1 MQMNITY
8 DYYRI
13 FYYVA
18 KYQSFTLAANALYSS
33 QPNITRSIKR
43 LEFDLG
49 CTLFIRS
56 NKGVEL
62 TPEGEKLYSH
72 IKVAF
77 EHIQAG
83 EEELSLEKTLQSG
96 LISISVTEIALHCL
110 MLPVLKDFHKTY
122 PGIRIKISN
131 HSTPQALNSLK
142 IGLSDIAI
150 VTSPVDVS
158 RPLKVIP
165 LKPIKEVAVCS
176 LYFSELAGKELTLEE
191 LTNYPLI
198 SLEKQTKSYEFYSN
212 YFVKYGLTFNPEI
225 EAATTDQVL
234 PMVKNDLGIGFV
246 PMEFIENDI
255 DKNNLLVLDIKEKI
269 PQRNICLVT
278 NTERPSSIVTRELE
292 KNILG
297 KNLS

>member
-1 MQMNITY
+1 MNITY

-83 EEELSLEKTLQSG
+83 EEELLLEKTLQSG

-131 HSTPQALNSLK
+131 HSTPQALYSLK
-142 IGLSDIAI
+142 VGLSDIAI

-176 LYFSELAGKELTLEE
+176 LYFSELAGKKLTLEE

>member
-1 MQMNITY
+1 MNITY

-176 LYFSELAGKELTLEE
+176 LYFSELAGKKLTLEE

>member
-1 MQMNITY
+1 MNITY

-33 QPNITRSIKR
+33 QPNITRSIKK

-122 PGIRIKISN
+122 PGIRIKTSN
-131 HSTPQALNSLK
+131 HSTPQALYSLK
-142 IGLSDIAI
+142 VGLSDIAI

>member
-1 MQMNITY
+1 MNITY

-142 IGLSDIAI
+142 VGLSDIAI

>member
-1 MQMNITY
+1 MNITY

-33 QPNITRSIKR
+33 QPNITRSIKK

-83 EEELSLEKTLQSG
+83 EEELSLEKNLQSG

-131 HSTPQALNSLK
+131 HSTPQALYSLK
-142 IGLSDIAI
+142 VGLSDIAI

>member
-1 MQMNITY
+1 MNITY

-33 QPNITRSIKR
+33 QPNITRAIKN
-43 LEFDLG
+43 LENDIG

-62 TPEGEKLYSH
+62 TPEGEKLYAH
-72 IKVAF
+72 ISVAF

-96 LISISVTEIALHCL
+96 LISISATEIALHCL
-110 MLPVLKDFHKTY
+110 MLPVLRSFHKTY
-122 PGIRIKISN
+122 PGIRIRISN

-142 IGLSDIAI
+142 IGLSDIAV
-150 VTSPVDVS
+150 VTSPVDAS
-158 RPLKVIP
+158 KPLKSISI
-165 LKPIKEVAVCS
+165 KPIKEVAVCS
-176 LYFSELAGKELTLEE
+176 SYFSELAGRKITLEE
-191 LTNYPLI
+191 LTKYPLI
-198 SLEKQTKSYEFYSN
+198 SLGNQTKSYEFYSN
-212 YFVKYGLTFNPEI
+212 YFFKYGLTLNAEI

-246 PMEFIENDI
+246 PMEFVENDI
-255 DKNNLLVLDIKEKI
+255 DKNNLIILDIKEKI
-269 PQRNICLVT
+269 PERNISLVK
-278 NTERPSSIVTRELE
+278 NTERPTSIVTKELE
-292 KNILG
+292 KIIADNRCL
-297 KNLS
+297 

>member
-1 MQMNITY
+1 MNITY

>member
-1 MQMNITY
+1 MNITY

-83 EEELSLEKTLQSG
+83 EEELLLEKTLQSG

-269 PQRNICLVT
+269 PPRNICLVT

>member
-1 MQMNITY
+1 MNITY

-72 IKVAF
+72 IAVAF

-278 NTERPSSIVTRELE
+278 NTEQPSSIVTRELE

>member
-1 MQMNITY
+1 MNITY

-83 EEELSLEKTLQSG
+83 EEELSLKKTLQSG

>member
-1 MQMNITY
+1 MNITY

-83 EEELSLEKTLQSG
+83 EEELSLEKNLQSG

-131 HSTPQALNSLK
+131 HSTPQALHSLK

-246 PMEFIENDI
+246 PMDFIENDI

-278 NTERPSSIVTRELE
+278 NTERPSSIVTREFE

>member
-1 MQMNITY
+1 MNITY

-131 HSTPQALNSLK
+131 HSTPQALYSLK
-142 IGLSDIAI
+142 VGLSDIAI

-269 PQRNICLVT
+269 PPRNICLVT

>member
-1 MQMNITY
+1 MNITY

-150 VTSPVDVS
+150 VTSPVDAS

>member
-1 MQMNITY
+1 MNITY

-83 EEELSLEKTLQSG
+83 EEELLLEKTLQSG

>member
-1 MQMNITY
+1 MNITY

-72 IKVAF
+72 IAVAF

>member
-1 MQMNITY
+1 MNITY

-72 IKVAF
+72 IAVAF

-110 MLPVLKDFHKTY
+110 MLAVLKDFHKTY

-176 LYFSELAGKELTLEE
+176 LYFSELAGKKLTLEE

-198 SLEKQTKSYEFYSN
+198 SLEKQTKSYEFYSK
-212 YFVKYGLTFNPEI
+212 YFVKYGLTFNPEV

-269 PQRNICLVT
+269 PPRNICLVT

>member
-1 MQMNITY
+1 MNITY

-83 EEELSLEKTLQSG
+83 EEELLLEKTLQSG

-142 IGLSDIAI
+142 VGLSDIAI

-176 LYFSELAGKELTLEE
+176 LYFSELAGKKLTLEE